1 MDGGHAA
8 GAAAD
13 PEPVGAHGRGD
24 AGDRRHPR
32 RLRRA
37 VHADPARGADRRAAG
52 ESATTDRALVVHSD
66 TIGCMV
72 RGLKD
77 NGRLELVPVGTF
89 SARFAAG
96 ARVRIFIDD
105 PEEFITGTI
114 LPLKSSGHAFG
125 DEIDTQPTGWEHV
138 EVRID
143 RKVSCR
149 DDLVRLG
156 LQIGDFVALITSPEL
171 TADGFVVSRH
181 LDGKAGVAIALALA
195 KNFAENKV
203 VLPHRTTIMVTITEE
218 VGHGASHGLPPDVA
232 ELISVDNAV
241 CAPGQHS
248 LEDGVT
254 IPMADM
260 HGPFDYHLTRKLC
273 RLAQDRGIPFAR
285 DIFRYYRS
293 DAAAA
298 IEAGANTR
306 AALVGFGLDGS
317 HGWERTHIDSLEA
330 AYNLLHAWL
339 QTPLTFAKWDAKPTG
354 SLRDF
359 PSSKQPAPSER
370 WVPLS
375 RGDYE
380 SPATRRRGRTG
391 RPRRGRSPDAGARA
405 VSRRG
410 RSGRRAST
418 GTASGCRSRRPR
430 GSARS
435 TPPGPWPAGGRGR
448 PGTR

>member
-1 MDGGHAA
+1 MGQTA
-8 GAAAD
+8 GMAEAD
-13 PEPVGAHGRGD
+13 RTWMIDTLLALLQTPSPAGRTDAVMQVIGD
-24 AGDRRHPR
+24 IFDHFGVPFTLTR
-32 RLRRA
+32 
-37 VHADPARGADRRAAG
+37 RGALTAELPG
-52 ESATTDRALVVHSD
+52 ESPTIDRALVVHSD

-72 RGLKD
+72 RNLKD
-77 NGRLELVPVGTF
+77 NGRLEIVPVGTF

-105 PEEFITGTI
+105 PDAFITGTVM
-114 LPLKSSGHAFG
+114 PLKASGHAFG
-125 DEIDTQPTGWEHV
+125 DEIDTQPTNWEHV

-143 RKVSCR
+143 RRVSTR
-149 DDLVRLG
+149 EDLVRLG
-156 LQIGDFVALITSPEL
+156 LQVGDFVALITSPEL

-195 KNFAENKV
+195 KNFSENKV

-218 VGHGASHGLPPDVA
+218 VGHGASHGLPADVA
-232 ELISVDNAV
+232 ELVSVDNAV

-273 RLAQDRGIPFAR
+273 RLAQEHGIPFAR

-330 AYNLLHAWL
+330 AYNLLHCWL
-339 QTPLTFAKWDAKPTG
+339 QTPLTFEKWDAKPTG
-354 SLRDF
+354 ALRDF
-359 PSSKQPAPSER
+359 PSSEQPAPSER
-370 WVPLS
+370 WVPLA
-375 RGDYE
+375 RGDFE
-380 SPATRRRGRTG
+380 SPGE
-391 RPRRGRSPDAGARA
+391 
-405 VSRRG
+405 
-410 RSGRRAST
+410 AS
-418 GTASGCRSRRPR
+418 
-430 GSARS
+430 
-435 TPPGPWPAGGRGR
+435 
-448 PGTR
+448 PGTVWPPSEGPQA

>member
-1 MDGGHAA
+1 MGQTA
-8 GAAAD
+8 GMAEAD
-13 PEPVGAHGRGD
+13 RTWMIDTLLALLQTPSPSGRTDAVMQVIGD
-24 AGDRRHPR
+24 IFDHFGVPFTLTR
-32 RLRRA
+32 
-37 VHADPARGADRRAAG
+37 RGALTAELPG
-52 ESATTDRALVVHSD
+52 ESATIDRALVVHSD

-72 RGLKD
+72 RELKD
-77 NGRLELVPVGTF
+77 NGRLEIVPVGTF

-105 PEEFITGTI
+105 PDEFITGTVM
-114 LPLKSSGHAFG
+114 PLKASGHAFG
-125 DEIDTQPTGWEHV
+125 DAIDTQPTDWEHV

-143 RKVSCR
+143 RRVSTR
-149 DDLVRLG
+149 EDLVRLG
-156 LQIGDFVALITSPEL
+156 LQVGDFVALITSPEL

-195 KNFAENKV
+195 KNFSENKV

-218 VGHGASHGLPPDVA
+218 VGHGASHGLPADVA
-232 ELISVDNAV
+232 ELVSVDNAV

-273 RLAQDRGIPFAR
+273 RLAQEQGIPFAR

-330 AYNLLHAWL
+330 AYNLLHCWL

-354 SLRDF
+354 DLRDF
-359 PSSKQPAPSER
+359 PSSEQPAPSER
-370 WVPLS
+370 WVPLA
-375 RGDYE
+375 RGDFE
-380 SPATRRRGRTG
+380 SPG
-391 RPRRGRSPDAGARA
+391 DA
-405 VSRRG
+405 
-410 RSGRRAST
+410 
-418 GTASGCRSRRPR
+418 
-430 GSARS
+430 
-435 TPPGPWPAGGRGR
+435 
-448 PGTR
+448 

>member
-1 MDGGHAA
+1 MGPTPAMA
-8 GAAAD
+8 EAD
-13 PEPVGAHGRGD
+13 RAWMIDTLLALLQTPSPSGRTDAVMQLIGD
-24 AGDRRHPR
+24 IFDDFGVPFTLTR
-32 RLRRA
+32 
-37 VHADPARGADRRAAG
+37 RGALTAELAG
-52 ESATTDRALVVHSD
+52 ESRTTDRAVVVHSD

-72 RGLKD
+72 RELKD

-105 PEEFITGTI
+105 PDEFITGTV
-114 LPLKSSGHAFG
+114 LPLKASGHAFG
-125 DEIDTQPTGWEHV
+125 DEIDTQPTDWDHV

-143 RKVSCR
+143 RKVSSR
-149 DDLVRLG
+149 EDLVRLG
-156 LQIGDFVALITSPEL
+156 LQVGDFVALITSPEL
-171 TADGFVVSRH
+171 TADGFIVSRH
-181 LDGKAGVAIALALA
+181 LDGKAGVAIALTLA

-203 VLPHRTTIMVTITEE
+203 LLPHRTTIMVTITEE
-218 VGHGASHGLPPDVA
+218 VGHGASHGLPADVA
-232 ELISVDNAV
+232 ELVSVDNAV

-273 RLAQDRGIPFAR
+273 RLAQECGIPFTR
-285 DIFRYYRS
+285 DVFRYYRS

-317 HGWERTHIDSLEA
+317 HGWERTHIESLEA

-375 RGDYE
+375 RGAYE
-380 SPATRRRGRTG
+380 SPG
-391 RPRRGRSPDAGARA
+391 DA
-405 VSRRG
+405 S
-410 RSGRRAST
+410 
-418 GTASGCRSRRPR
+418 
-430 GSARS
+430 
-435 TPPGPWPAGGRGR
+435 
-448 PGTR
+448 PGTHWPPSEGPQA